1 MSLQNTLKAPPKRI
15 DSRTPNGI
23 GFSLSRESQTHHIA
37 WREIMSKVAVLMA
50 VVLVAFVSLAQGE
63 ETKEKGKTH
72 DITTEVIAVDVEGK
86 TITIK
91 GEADEEITVPVMEEA
106 VAGLGEI
113 KKGDKVTVTCMDDE
127 NGQHT
132 GIAKIKPAEA

>member
-1 MSLQNTLKAPPKRI
+1 MRRA
-15 DSRTPNGI
+15 
-23 GFSLSRESQTHHIA
+23 
-37 WREIMSKVAVLMA
+37 AVLVA
-50 VVLVAFVSLAQGE
+50 VVLVALVSVAQGE

-72 DITTEVIAVDVEGK
+72 DLTAEIVAVDLEGK

-91 GEADEEITVPVMEEA
+91 DETGEELTVPVMEEA
-106 VAGLGEI
+106 VADLGEV

-132 GIAKIKPAEA
+132 GITKIKPAEA